1 MRSPSQCAS
10 WTSTRTTP
18 EVSSLGSLK
27 VWTMR
32 SGGSLSLMPRSRV
45 AFLSLGREA
54 MRGGASAGRPA
65 QRAGCPAVLG
75 LQAPTPNSLRALRP
89 LRSDSGVESALDAR
103 CARGP
108 EALCASATL
117 RRAAAHHLP
126 PWASD
131 IGAPSFGACPHPLSR
146 WLDRRRG
153 APVERRGAQGSG
165 PARASALRPHARRRC
180 LSAAP
185 GGRGAS
191 SAAGART
198 RAPQGSRPYRPAAP
212 PKRRGACQATAR
224 PKDHHPQQAG
234 NKT

>member
-1 MRSPSQCAS
+1 MRCPSRCAF

-18 EVSSLGSLK
+18 EVSSLGSRK

-45 AFLSLGREA
+45 EFFSLGREA
-54 MRGGASAGRPA
+54 MRGGAPAGRPA
-65 QRAGCPAVLG
+65 RWAGCPVVLG
-75 LQAPTPNSLRALRP
+75 LQAPTPNSLRAQGA

-117 RRAAAHHLP
+117 RRAAAHRLP
-126 PWASD
+126 PWA
-131 IGAPSFGACPHPLSR
+131 IGVRGSFFEACPRPLSR
-146 WLDRRRG
+146 WLGRRCG
-153 APVERRGAQGSG
+153 APVGRRGAQGSG
-165 PARASALRPHARRRC
+165 PARASALRPQARRRC

-185 GGRGAS
+185 LGREAS

-224 PKDHHPQQAG
+224 PRTTAGEHKDS
-234 NKT
+234 